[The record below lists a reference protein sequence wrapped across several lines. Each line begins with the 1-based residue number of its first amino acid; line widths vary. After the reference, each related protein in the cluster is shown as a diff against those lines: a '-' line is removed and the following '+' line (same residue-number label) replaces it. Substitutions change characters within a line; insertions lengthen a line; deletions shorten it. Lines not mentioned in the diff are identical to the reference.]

1 MALDTLIM
9 VVLICVGVALVLA
22 GIVYVAI
29 AGGRLVKAARKA
41 GIKSMD
47 DVRTV
52 RRKVE
57 KIGPQLREIDR
68 KQKVVTQRLEH
79 LSATTSNLKY
89 LKEEFDR
96 ATGNITHLKS

>member
-9 VVLICVGVALVLA
+9 VILICVGVALILA
-22 GIVYVAI
+22 GIVYAAVM
-29 AGGRLVKAARKA
+29 GGRLVKAARKA
-41 GIKSMD
+41 GITSME

-57 KIGPQLREIDR
+57 TIGPQFREIDR

-79 LSATTSNLKY
+79 LSATTSKLRY

-96 ATGNITHLKS
+96 ATGHITHLKS